1 MTVNVFKALREV
13 AKVDIK
19 SPTNHAV
26 VDFLVGEVEGNLVVT
41 SADGTEYVLS
51 QEDGYVTL
59 SEVNP
64 APPEEFEDENDR
76 YYRSYPS
83 VVDLFNSYGSPMA
96 W

>member
-13 AKVDIK
+13 AKVDVN
-19 SPTNHAV
+19 SQVNEAV
-26 VDFLVGEVEGNLVVT
+26 VDFLVKEVEGNLIVT
-41 SADGTEYVLS
+41 STEGVEYGLN
-51 QEDGYVTL
+51 QENGYVTI

-64 APPEEFEDENDR
+64 TPPEDFEDENDR

>member
-19 SPTNHAV
+19 SPANYAV
-26 VDFLVGEVEGNLVVT
+26 VDFLVGEVEGNLVVA
-41 SADGTEYVLS
+41 SIDGTEYVLN

-64 APPEEFEDENDR
+64 SPSEQFEDENDR
-76 YYRSYPS
+76 YYRYYPS